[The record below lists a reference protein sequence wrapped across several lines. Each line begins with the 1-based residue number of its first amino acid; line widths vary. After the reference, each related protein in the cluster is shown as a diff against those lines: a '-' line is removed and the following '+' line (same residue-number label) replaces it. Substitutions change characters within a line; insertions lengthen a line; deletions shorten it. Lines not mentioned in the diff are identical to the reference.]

1 MVCEYTLF
9 NFPGC
14 GCPALVPLRFCPEHL
29 DPDPKNICYQEGRDA
44 AQNPARITML
54 FGGPAQPISLQVY
67 ERMCNLYKTPLL
79 AKDPKLSDKSQQQSY
94 ERLAKLMM
102 NMQKHTV
109 DWHDGGTVK
118 AGFHTKLTRY
128 HVIYPSCGNMRL
140 ERPADERFWPF
151 AETKCIEHS
160 GDLVEDKVNNKW
172 TFAPRPQLELFNEP
186 FEHRFNAAIAV
197 RFLKSVD
204 KGDKFHQLIYDLPG
218 CYPERYDPTGKT
230 YKPTDENTGNQSDES
245 DSSNGSEEPKT
256 GGGHGKKKK
265 KNENEKVNNGKKNES
280 GSEYQGT
287 ETKGNGE
294 ESGPKGKK
302 EVESPAKKNNG
313 DSKKSKPQ
321 GRKQEHEVVTS
332 TNTTI
337 PVPKKKPAAKRKP
350 KKDDDGE
357 WKESGEDED
366 DEDIEEKKGGNNNGK
381 KTSDNKKDT
390 ATTETK
396 PKAEGGKTN
405 PNSNPT
411 NNGPKK
417 PNTNSTNRNNED
429 NNANQ
434 GNDEDTNDEDTN
446 DKDELSE
453 VFTEM
458 SPPKTRRRPKRGE
471 EQPEF
476 SGLRRVIPSQL
487 DEVGSGLRLYRA
499 LGNSREP
506 SSSRNG
512 LEQLNLPSTNQTI
525 DDIFNGWAQ
534 NKLQEEDI

>member
-128 HVIYPSCGNMRL
+128 HVVYPSCGNMRL

-160 GDLVEDKVNNKW
+160 DDLVEDKVNNKW

-204 KGDKFHQLIYDLPG
+204 KGDKFHRLIYDLPG

-230 YKPTDENTGNQSDES
+230 YKPTDENNGNQSDDS
-245 DSSNGSEEPKT
+245 DSSDGSEELKT

-265 KNENEKVNNGKKNES
+265 ENEKANNGKKNES

-287 ETKGNGE
+287 ETEGSGE

-302 EVESPAKKNNG
+302 EVEDPAKKNNG
-313 DSKKSKPQ
+313 GSKENKPQ
-321 GRKQEHEVVTS
+321 GGKQEHEVVTS
-332 TNTTI
+332 TNTTV
-337 PVPKKKPAAKRKP
+337 PAPKKNPAAKRKP

-357 WKESGEDED
+357 WEESGEDED
-366 DEDIEEKKGGNNNGK
+366 DEDIKEGKGGKNNGK
-381 KTSDNKKDT
+381 NPSNNVNKKDT

-396 PKAEGGKTN
+396 PKAEGSKTN
-405 PNSNPT
+405 PNSKPT

-417 PNTNSTNRNNED
+417 PNTNPTNRKNED
-429 NNANQ
+429 NNAYQ
-434 GNDEDTNDEDTN
+434 GNDEDTKDE
-446 DKDELSE
+446 DELSE

-458 SPPKTRRRPKRGE
+458 SPKGPKTRRRPKRGE
-471 EQPEF
+471 EKPEF
-476 SGLRRVIPSQL
+476 SGLRRVVPSRL

-499 LGNSREP
+499 LGNYREP
-506 SSSRNG
+506 KSSTNE

-525 DDIFNGWAQ
+525 DEIFNGWAQ